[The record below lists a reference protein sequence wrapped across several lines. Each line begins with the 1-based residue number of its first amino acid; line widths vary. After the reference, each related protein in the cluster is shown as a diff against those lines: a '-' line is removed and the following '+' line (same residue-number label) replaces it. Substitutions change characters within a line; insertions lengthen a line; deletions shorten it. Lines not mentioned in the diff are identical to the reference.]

1 MKLNDTIKPKSEKKK
16 KHKTKPT
23 CVFRCCILVNHFSWF
38 LLLHLS
44 AIFDANYSLL
54 LDSFSSFLPCPSVC
68 WAVPF
73 LPYRLFLF

>member
-1 MKLNDTIKPKSEKKK
+1 MKLNDTIKPKSENKT
-16 KHKTKPT
+16 KTKPT

-54 LDSFSSFLPCPSVC
+54 LDSFFSSFLPRPSVC

-73 LPYRLFLF
+73 LPYWLFLF